1 MATKPTPAVP
11 MAVLSVHGHN
21 YLMTAE
27 QATAV
32 AAVLLPILS
41 LSERVERDWN
51 VTGNAV
57 QWRPAPMSS
66 TSAIELT
73 PVSATHLAELRLK
86 ANAD

>member
-1 MATKPTPAVP
+1 MATKPTSTVP

-27 QATAV
+27 QATAT

-41 LSERVERDWN
+41 LSERLERDWSAN
-51 VTGNAV
+51 GNAV
-57 QWRPAPMSS
+57 QWRPAPMTSS
-66 TSAIELT
+66 SAIELA
-73 PVSATHLAELRLK
+73 PLSATHLAELRLK